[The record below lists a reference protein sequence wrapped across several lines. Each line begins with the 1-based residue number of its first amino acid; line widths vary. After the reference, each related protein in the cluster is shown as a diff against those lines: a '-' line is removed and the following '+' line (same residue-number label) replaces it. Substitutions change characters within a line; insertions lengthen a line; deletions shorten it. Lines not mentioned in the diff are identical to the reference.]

1 MLQHQSFYLRSM
13 KIAAGSAIAAGFLLM
28 ATSAYAATPSLS
40 LSSVSGNSV
49 QVSVNGDANSNVMF
63 YYNVASASGMQV
75 TTLGATNA
83 SGYFTETISAS
94 TYGIISGDN
103 TYVIVNGQQSPMQA
117 WPSPTGTPTL
127 GQSSVTLGLGQSV
140 TVYETGSSA
149 PVYSSNNTNPSIA
162 SVQTN
167 GTQVTVVGNQTGST
181 VATICYTGTSSNCTS
196 LPIIVQTASV
206 ISFNQNNLTLAVG
219 QGSSVTVS
227 GGSGNYS
234 ITSNSNPSD
243 VSAILSGNTIT
254 LSGLVIG
261 SANVTVCDTSGNC
274 GTLYI
279 TTSGTSSSGSLYFST
294 TNPTI
299 TVGQVTTVTIS
310 GGSGF
315 YVTGNS
321 NSSVASQSINGST
334 LTISGLT
341 AGSTTFTVCSAA
353 NGCGTLYVTVSGT
366 SSSGGNVIFGV
377 TNPTVTI
384 GQNMGVSLSGASTYY
399 ISATANSNILQGSVS
414 GGTLTIYGESVGS
427 GSLTVCA
434 TGGSCNTFY
443 ATVVAAGQTAST
455 VSTAEGAS
463 QSALLTA
470 IQSVQSQLASLVTQI
485 QSMAT
490 ALTQAAASVAANS
503 GTTATTGIATN
514 TGTTAST
521 SSGTYNF
528 TEFLSIGSADAQ
540 VEQLQQYLTAKNFFT
555 GTITGYYGTVTESA
569 VAAYQKAHGID
580 PAGYVG
586 PSTRAAMNAGE

>member
-1 MLQHQSFYLRSM
+1 
-13 KIAAGSAIAAGFLLM
+13 
-28 ATSAYAATPSLS
+28 
-40 LSSVSGNSV
+40 
-49 QVSVNGDANSNVMF
+49 
-63 YYNVASASGMQV
+63 
-75 TTLGATNA
+75 
-83 SGYFTETISAS
+83 
-94 TYGIISGDN
+94 
-103 TYVIVNGQQSPMQA
+103 
-117 WPSPTGTPTL
+117 
-127 GQSSVTLGLGQSV
+127 
-140 TVYETGSSA
+140 
-149 PVYSSNNTNPSIA
+149 
-162 SVQTN
+162 
-167 GTQVTVVGNQTGST
+167 
-181 VATICYTGTSSNCTS
+181 
-196 LPIIVQTASV
+196 
-206 ISFNQNNLTLAVG
+206 
-219 QGSSVTVS
+219 
-227 GGSGNYS
+227 
-234 ITSNSNPSD
+234 
-243 VSAILSGNTIT
+243 LSGNTIT

-490 ALTQAAASVAANS
+490 ALTQAAANVAANS

-514 TGTTAST
+514 MGTTAST